1 MHVAKE
7 LPDRNGRR
15 KSSSGFDVLYFV
27 MAIVVF

>member
-7 LPDRNGRR
+7 LPDRNGGR

-27 MAIVVF
+27 MAIVAF